1 MIRKQTTIT
10 GSVIYSHFRH
20 LCPYHTWLLF
30 NVGVTEV
37 TPAPSDRLLMDT
49 GIRHEDEALK
59 YFKEQ
64 LGDECVEI
72 PAVEGRNREDDMA
85 LRAEKTVLA
94 MQEGKQVIY
103 HGILAPDMR
112 LLETTLGPMPY
123 DIPMRGETDFLFRVD
138 NGEKSTWGPFH
149 YEVGDAKS
157 SRSSKF
163 CQQMQV
169 TFYAWLL
176 EMIQGVSP
184 QCGRILTRPLGV
196 EKLPVPFRE
205 ELFLIDDYVWTLRT
219 FLEEE
224 FNEILQKN
232 EDTFFFHPKGAC
244 GTCPFYDR
252 CMERAVAANDLSLL
266 PDIRKIQKRHLNRAG
281 VMDVTSLANA
291 NDGILK
297 KAAKA
302 TGVTLNGFN
311 KLKLQAVSLI
321 REEPISREL
330 FSSPKEACLAITQG
344 ELDLPGQK
352 EGIMALDFTDPA
364 RVHIHFDMESNPY
377 FSVEYLFGMMVDETG
392 KNGRRMKGPAEFYTA
407 HTLSRDEEYRSFNS
421 FLERMDEL
429 REQFGEDGFIIFHYA
444 HYEPTHLLALA
455 GKYKDRSPDLVDR
468 VDYLNQRMV
477 DLYKLVRNTYFLP
490 VRSYSIK
497 EVAPCIKMLME
508 KRDLTGGHQWKKI
521 QSLEQLETELKKS
534 RWSKSEIEES
544 LNDIREVMKDFKLDD
559 PAMMFDPS
567 ADMSVVWYNLYVERK
582 KRVWMKLIEIYNEDD
597 LNATRALVDWFL
609 YMEAQTKGS
618 KRDA

>member
-1 MIRKQTTIT
+1 MTRKQNTIT

-85 LRAEKTVLA
+85 LRAERTVSA

-112 LLETTLGPMPY
+112 LLEKTLGPLPY

-138 NGEKSTWGPFH
+138 TGGKSKWGPFH

-169 TFYAWLL
+169 TFYTWLL
-176 EMIQGVSP
+176 EHIQGVSP

-196 EKLPVPFRE
+196 EEMSAPFGE

-224 FNEILQKN
+224 FNEILQQN
-232 EDTFFFHPKGAC
+232 EGDFFFHPKGAC
-244 GTCPFYDR
+244 VTCPFYDC
-252 CMERAVAANDLSLL
+252 CMERAVAAGDLSLI

-281 VMDVTSLANA
+281 VMDVASLAKA
-291 NDGILK
+291 DDDILK

-311 KLKLQAVSLI
+311 KLKLQALSLMT
-321 REEPISREL
+321 EEPISREL
-330 FSSPKEACLAITQG
+330 FASPKEACLGITQG

-352 EGIMALDFTDPA
+352 EGIMSLDFTDPA
-364 RVHIHFDMESNPY
+364 RVHVHFDMESNPY

-392 KNGRRMKGPAEFYTA
+392 KNGRRMKGSVEFYTA
-407 HTLSRDEEYRSFNS
+407 HTLSRDEEYGAFRS

-429 REQFGEDGFIIFHYA
+429 RKQFGEDGFIIFHYA

-455 GKYKDRSPDLVDR
+455 EKYKDRSPDLVDR

-477 DLYKLVRNTYFLP
+477 DLYKLIRNTYFLP

-508 KRDLTGGHQWKKI
+508 KKGLAGGHQWKKI
-521 QSLEQLETELKKS
+521 QSLEELEKELKKS
-534 RWSKSEIEES
+534 RWSTAEIKES
-544 LNDIREVMKDFKLDD
+544 LNDVGEVMKDFKLAD

-567 ADMSVVWYNLYVERK
+567 ADMSVVWYNLYLERK

-597 LNATRALVDWFL
+597 LNATRALVDWYLF
-609 YMEAQTKGS
+609 MEGQTKVS
-618 KRDA
+618 

>member
-1 MIRKQTTIT
+1 MTYKQNTIT

-30 NVGVTEV
+30 NVGLTDVI
-37 TPAPSDRLLMDT
+37 PAPSDRLLMDT
-49 GIRHEDEALK
+49 GIQHEDEALK
-59 YFKEQ
+59 YFQEQ

-72 PAVEGRNREDDMA
+72 PANEGRNREEDMVI
-85 LRAEKTVLA
+85 RAEKTISS
-94 MQEGKQVIY
+94 MKEGKQVIY
-103 HGILAPDMR
+103 HGILAPDMS
-112 LLETTLGPMPY
+112 LLEKVTGPLLSS
-123 DIPMRGETDFLFRVD
+123 IPMRGETDFLFRVD
-138 NGEKSTWGPFH
+138 NDQNSQWCPFH

-169 TFYAWLL
+169 TFYTWLL
-176 EMIQGVSP
+176 GHIQGVSP
-184 QCGRILTRPLGV
+184 QCGRILTRPLNV
-196 EKLPVPFRE
+196 EKMSVPFRE
-205 ELFLIDDYVWTLRT
+205 ELFLIDDYIWTLRT

-224 FNEILQKN
+224 FNEILQRN
-232 EDTFFFHPKGAC
+232 EDEFFFHPKGAC

-252 CMERAVAANDLSLL
+252 CIEKAVAANDLSLL
-266 PDIRKIQKRHLNRAG
+266 PDIRKIQKRHLNRVG
-281 VMDVTSLANA
+281 VMEIESLADA
-291 NDGILK
+291 NDDILK

-302 TGVTLNGFN
+302 TGVTFNGFN
-311 KLKLQAVSLI
+311 KLKLQAMSLMT
-321 REEPISREL
+321 EEPVSRRL
-330 FSSPKEACLAITQG
+330 FASPKSACLAITQG

-352 EGIMALDFTDPA
+352 EGVMALDFTNPA
-364 RVHIHFDMESNPY
+364 LAHVYFDMESNPY

-392 KNGRRMKGPAEFYTA
+392 KNGRRTKGPPEFHTA
-407 HTLSRDEEYRSFNS
+407 HTLSRAEEYRAFRS

-429 REQFGEDGFIIFHYA
+429 RDQFGEEGFIVFHYA
-444 HYEPTHLLALA
+444 HYEPTHLLGLA
-455 GKYKDRSPDLVDR
+455 DKYKDRSSDLIDR

-497 EVAPCIKMLME
+497 EVAPCIKTLME
-508 KRDLTGGHQWKKI
+508 KKGLTGGHQWKKI
-521 QSLEQLETELKKS
+521 HSFEELENALKNSNWPKAEIKDSLD
-534 RWSKSEIEES
+534 
-544 LNDIREVMKDFKLDD
+544 DIKAVMKDFELKD

-567 ADMSVVWYNLYVERK
+567 ADMSVVWYNLYVVRK

-609 YMEAQTKGS
+609 FMEGQTEGS
-618 KRDA
+618 KTDA

>member
-20 LCPYHTWLLF
+20 LCSYHTWLLF
-30 NVGVTEV
+30 NVGLTKV

-59 YFKEQ
+59 YFKKQ

-72 PAVEGRNREDDMA
+72 PAVKGQNTEQDIA
-85 LRAEKTVLA
+85 IRAEKTVLA

-112 LLETTLGPMPY
+112 LLENTLGPLPY

-169 TFYAWLL
+169 TFYTWLL
-176 EMIQGVSP
+176 EHIQGMSP

-196 EKLPVPFRE
+196 EKMSAPFGE
-205 ELFLIDDYVWTLRT
+205 ELFLIDDYIWTLRT

-224 FNEILQKN
+224 FQEILQKD
-232 EDTFFFHPKGAC
+232 EGDFFFHPKGAC

-252 CMERAVAANDLSLL
+252 CMERAVMANDLSLI

-281 VMDVTSLANA
+281 VMQVASLANA
-291 NDGILK
+291 DEGILK

-311 KLKLQAVSLI
+311 KLKLQAESLM
-321 REEPISREL
+321 RGEPVSREL
-330 FSSPKEACLAITQG
+330 FASPKEACLAITEG
-344 ELDLPGQK
+344 ELDLPGEK
-352 EGIMALDFTDPA
+352 EGVMALDFTD
-364 RVHIHFDMESNPY
+364 RDLVHVHFDMESNPY
-377 FSVEYLFGMMVDETG
+377 SSVEYLFGVMVDEPG
-392 KNGRRMKGPAEFYTA
+392 KRGRRTKGPAEFYTA
-407 HTLSRDEEYRSFNS
+407 HTLSPNEEYKAFQS
-421 FLERMDEL
+421 FLGRMDEL
-429 REQFGEDGFIIFHYA
+429 REEFGEDGFIIFHYA

-455 GKYKDRSPDLVDR
+455 EKYKDRSADLIDR
-468 VDYLNQRMV
+468 VDYLNRRMV
-477 DLYKLVRNTYFLP
+477 DLYKLIRNTFYLP
-490 VRSYSIK
+490 LRSYSIK
-497 EVAPCIKMLME
+497 QVAPCIKLLME
-508 KRDLTGGHQWKKI
+508 KKGLKGGHDWKKI
-521 QSLEQLETELKKS
+521 KSLEELALELKKS
-534 RWSKSEIEES
+534 RWSGSEIKDS
-544 LNDIREVMKDFKLDD
+544 LKDVKAVMKDFDLRDE
-559 PAMMFDPS
+559 AMMFDAS

-597 LNATRALVDWFL
+597 LKATRALVDWFL
-609 YMEAQTKGS
+609 FMQKQTKG
-618 KRDA
+618 